1 MNEHVKEIGRWWWGS
16 AGINVSAKLARSE
29 GTGMTLAEIL
39 VEAAKCRPAAR
50 RALWFECAESR
61 HAASVPI
68 LADQVLRLP
77 RIATSTLFHYCPH
90 CWTVFYENGRALN
103 QPE

>member
-1 MNEHVKEIGRWWWGS
+1 VKEIGRWWWGS

-50 RALWFECAESR
+50 RALWFECA
-61 HAASVPI
+61 
-68 LADQVLRLP
+68 
-77 RIATSTLFHYCPH
+77 
-90 CWTVFYENGRALN
+90 
-103 QPE
+103 